1 LISEAKLP
9 LSGLRV
15 LDLSRVLA
23 GPYCGMVLSDL
34 GAEVTKIE
42 APAGGDET
50 RSWGPP
56 FEDGVSAYF
65 ASCNRGKTS
74 IVLDLKTSTDQT
86 LLVEQIKQSDVLIHN
101 FTPEVAKKLGVD
113 KTSLAT
119 INERLVVAAIS
130 GFGTQEP
137 WAERPGY
144 DLVIQALS
152 GFMAITGA
160 KDSPPS
166 KVGVAVTDILTALFS
181 VIGILAELVQRPK
194 FSEDAASFK
203 QIDVSLMHCAM
214 ASMVNVGQSVLMS
227 GEEAK
232 RWGNAHSQIVPYES
246 FETQDRTL
254 VIAVG
259 NDQQFNRL
267 CGLLERQDLAL
278 SSEYL
283 TNDLRVANRE
293 ALIPQLK
300 QAMKAYPCSDLM
312 VLLEREEIPFA
323 PVNSLKEALHSKWAQ
338 ANNLIF
344 ELPGGGQQISSPL
357 SPSFGIRRDRALSQY
372 FGKSLNK
379 STT

>member
-1 LISEAKLP
+1 
-9 LSGLRV
+9 
-15 LDLSRVLA
+15 VLA

-56 FEDGVSAYF
+56 FDDGISAYF

-74 IVLDLKTSTDQT
+74 IVLDLKTSEDQT
-86 LLVEQIKQSDVLIHN
+86 RLVEYVRQSDVLIHN
-101 FTPEVAKKLGVD
+101 FTPKVAKKLGVD
-113 KTSLAT
+113 KATLAT

-130 GFGTQEP
+130 GFGTQEA

-160 KDSPPS
+160 KDSAPS
-166 KVGVAVTDILTALFS
+166 KVGVAITDVLTALFS
-181 VIGILAELVQRPK
+181 VIGILAELVQRQT
-194 FSEDAASFK
+194 FSEGTASFK

-214 ASMVNVGQSVLMS
+214 ASMVNVAQSVLMS
-227 GEEAK
+227 GHEAK

-259 NDQQFNRL
+259 NDQQFKKL
-267 CGLLERQDLAL
+267 CGLLERKDLAL
-278 SSEYL
+278 KSEYL
-283 TNDLRVANRE
+283 SNDLRVANRE
-293 ALIPQLK
+293 VLIGELS
-300 QAMKAYPCSDLM
+300 QAMKGYRCNDMMA
-312 VLLEREEIPFA
+312 LLEREDIPFA
-323 PVNSLKEALHSKWAQ
+323 PVNSLQEALHSKWAQ

-344 ELPGGGQQISSPL
+344 ELPGGLKQISSPL
-357 SPSFGIRRDRALSQY
+357 SNSFGLRSDKPMPRYLDIAAD
-372 FGKSLNK
+372 K